1 LLEKEEVKTE
11 VQCNAGEGSTLS
23 WFFVERERDG
33 PEREKSVK
41 RQDMK
46 RKTPQERDNTRE
58 RVRQIQR
65 LLCEKERARE

>member
-1 LLEKEEVKTE
+1 MVF
-11 VQCNAGEGSTLS
+11 SR
-23 WFFVERERDG
+23 ERERDG

-46 RKTPQERDNTRE
+46 RETPQERDNTRE

-65 LLCEKERARE
+65 LSCEKERARE